1 MPPGLSVQRRH
12 WRLLG
17 GPLLAL
23 LAALFAGCSF
33 GLVYGQL
40 HRLLPW
46 YIDDYVSLDREQR
59 ALLDVR
65 LAERLAWH
73 CRTQLLPY
81 AALVRELEGDL
92 RGGTVTPT
100 RLEAHLGQGEILLRD
115 LLEAILPDAQLLL
128 TQLDDEQLVELGEA
142 FRRRNRELRVEFLS
156 GTPDER
162 RAERIER
169 MEKRLRGWFGRLN
182 EAQRALVVR
191 WSDALQPATAEWLA
205 NRERWQARLLAALAQ
220 RRDVARFEAALRPL
234 LLKPEAAWSAGYR
247 ARLAHNREQTLIL
260 LSALFD
266 TATPRQ
272 RERLFAELDAW
283 AGQFERHACSG
294 TPTLAAGAG

>member
-1 MPPGLSVQRRH
+1 M
-12 WRLLG
+12 
-17 GPLLAL
+17 

-46 YIDDYVSLDREQR
+46 YIDDYASLDREQR

-73 CRTQLLPY
+73 CQTQLLPY

-92 RGGTVTPT
+92 RGGAITPA
-100 RLEAHLGQGEILLRD
+100 RLEVRLGQGEILLRD
-115 LLEAILPDAQLLL
+115 LLAAILPDAQLLL
-128 TQLDDEQLVELGEA
+128 ARLDDEQLVELGEA
-142 FRRRNRELRVEFLS
+142 FRRRNRELREEFLS
-156 GTPDER
+156 ETPAEQG
-162 RAERIER
+162 AERIER
-169 MEKRLRGWFGRLN
+169 MEKRLRSWFGRLN

-191 WSDALQPATAEWLA
+191 WIDALQPATAEWLA

-220 RRDVARFEAALRPL
+220 RRDAARFEAELRPL
-234 LLKPEAAWSAGYR
+234 LLEPGSAWSAGYR
-247 ARLAHNREQTLIL
+247 TRLAHNREQTLIL
-260 LSALFD
+260 LAALFD

-272 RERLFAELDAW
+272 RERLFA
-283 AGQFERHACSG
+283 
-294 TPTLAAGAG
+294 